1 MTKQLRCDE
10 YPMLDV
16 DEAMS
21 LVIKEAQPLAT
32 ETVPLMESVGR
43 IIAVDVNAVTPFPA
57 FRCSIMDGYAVH
69 APLAPGLYP
78 VQDRLLAGSAAVPV
92 LEKDRIIYIT
102 TGSRVPEGA
111 NAVIKIEDTKKS
123 DQADSQGNPLVQTSV
138 AMEDGVN
145 VRAIGS
151 DMKPGELVIQ
161 AGDNIGPSE
170 IGLLATLGITEV
182 VCQAAPVVGVMST
195 GDELVN
201 PWETPTGSQI
211 RDSNRAALLTSFQQ
225 DGLVCKDLGI
235 VRDTRDTL
243 RERMLDAVEQCDV
256 VVTSGGVS
264 MGDADF
270 VKGLLAELGT
280 VHFGRLNM
288 KPGKPTTYASIPK
301 KSGSGKCHFF
311 GLPGN
316 PVSCL
321 VTKTLMVDPAVRRLQ
336 GVSSSKSLHSQ
347 ITVRT
352 TQEYKL
358 DPGRP
363 EYHRVTVWFNN
374 AVQTFEACSTGFQR
388 SSRLMS
394 MRSANGLMLL
404 PKGQGKVAVG
414 TVMSVLLTDPLPPP
428 PPSDCIH
435 PTASGVDPFADA
447 AALSASLKASND
459 SSVASHTL
467 TEKEKAS
474 GWHANGAPVIKKQVI
489 RVGLLTIS
497 DRASQGVY
505 EDNSGPEMNKLLQKM
520 SDDESWPL
528 TVDISCVGIVPD
540 EKDAIAHW
548 ICTLSDMTNP
558 GGHVDLILT
567 SGGTGFG
574 PRDLTPEAVRP
585 ILHREAPAVAQA
597 LINEGLKHTPL
608 AVLSRPVVGTRHNTL
623 ICTLPGSVKAIRE
636 NIIALKPLLP
646 RIMNLITTGNCSH

>member
-1 MTKQLRCDE
+1 MDQNTSWYIIPYYDCLC
-10 YPMLDV
+10 
-16 DEAMS
+16 
-21 LVIKEAQPLAT
+21 
-32 ETVPLMESVGR
+32 LMF
-43 IIAVDVNAVTPFPA
+43 A
-57 FRCSIMDGYAVH
+57 GYAVH
-69 APLAPGLYP
+69 APLPPGQYP

-92 LEKDRIIYIT
+92 LEKDKIIYIT

-111 NAVIKIEDTKKS
+111 NAVIKIEDTSKS
-123 DQADSQGNPLVQTSV
+123 DQPDGQGNVLVNTTV

-145 VRAIGS
+145 IRAIGS

-161 AGDNIGPSE
+161 AGDKIGPSE

-182 VCQAAPVVGVMST
+182 ACQVSPVVGVMST

-235 VRDTRDTL
+235 VRDTRETL
-243 RERMLDAVEQCDV
+243 RERMQEAVEQCDI

-301 KSGSGKCHFF
+301 KNGSGSCHFF

-321 VTKTLMVDPAVRRLQ
+321 VSKTLMVDPAVRRLQ
-336 GVSSSKSLHSQ
+336 GVSSSKALHSQ

-363 EYHRVTVWFNN
+363 EYHRVTVWYNN
-374 AVQTFEACSTGFQR
+374 SIQAFEACSTGFQR

-404 PKGQGKVAVG
+404 PKGEGKVPVG
-414 TVMSVLLTDPLPPP
+414 TVMTVLLTDSLPPP

-435 PTASGVDPFADA
+435 PTASGVDPFAEASALGAALKANTAPTA
-447 AALSASLKASND
+447 AA
-459 SSVASHTL
+459 HTL
-467 TEKEKAS
+467 SEKEKA
-474 GWHANGAPVIKKQVI
+474 
-489 RVGLLTIS
+489 T
-497 DRASQGVY
+497 GVLRY
-505 EDNSGPEMNKLLQKM
+505 PM
-520 SDDESWPL
+520 
-528 TVDISCVGIVPD
+528 
-540 EKDAIAHW
+540 
-548 ICTLSDMTNP
+548 
-558 GGHVDLILT
+558 
-567 SGGTGFG
+567 
-574 PRDLTPEAVRP
+574 
-585 ILHREAPAVAQA
+585 
-597 LINEGLKHTPL
+597 
-608 AVLSRPVVGTRHNTL
+608 
-623 ICTLPGSVKAIRE
+623 
-636 NIIALKPLLP
+636 
-646 RIMNLITTGNCSH
+646 

>member
-1 MTKQLRCDE
+1 
-10 YPMLDV
+10 
-16 DEAMS
+16 
-21 LVIKEAQPLAT
+21 
-32 ETVPLMESVGR
+32 
-43 IIAVDVNAVTPFPA
+43 
-57 FRCSIMDGYAVH
+57 VH
-69 APLAPGLYP
+69 APLPPGQYP
-78 VQDRLLAGSAAVPV
+78 VQARLLAGSAEVPV
-92 LEKDRIIYIT
+92 LDADKIIYIT

-111 NAVIKIEDTKKS
+111 NAVIKIEDTHKS
-123 DQADSQGNPLVQTSV
+123 DPDTPDAQGNVLVTTTV

-145 VRAIGS
+145 IRAIGS

-161 AGDNIGPSE
+161 AGDKIGPSE

-182 VCQAAPVVGVMST
+182 PCQSAPVVGVMST

-235 VRDTRDTL
+235 VRDTRETL
-243 RERMLDAVEQCDV
+243 RSRMVEAVEQCDV

-288 KPGKPTTYASIPK
+288 KPGKPTTFASIPK
-301 KSGSGKCHFF
+301 QSGRGRCYFF

-321 VTKTLMVDPAVRRLQ
+321 VSKALMVDPAVRRLQ
-336 GVSSSKSLHSQ
+336 GLSSSSCLHSQ
-347 ITVRT
+347 VTVRT

-374 AVQTFEACSTGFQR
+374 AIQAFEACSTGFQR

-404 PKGQGKVAVG
+404 PKGQGKTAVG
-414 TVMSVLLTDPLPPP
+414 SVMTVLLTDDLPPP

-435 PTASGVDPFADA
+435 SSASGVDPFAA
-447 AALSASLKASND
+447 AAAVGAALK
-459 SSVASHTL
+459 SSKSSGATQVAEHTL
-467 TEKEKAS
+467 SEKEKAT
-474 GWHANGAPVIKKQVI
+474 GTQPY
-489 RVGLLTIS
+489 IS
-497 DRASQGVY
+497 V
-505 EDNSGPEMNKLLQKM
+505 
-520 SDDESWPL
+520 
-528 TVDISCVGIVPD
+528 
-540 EKDAIAHW
+540 
-548 ICTLSDMTNP
+548 
-558 GGHVDLILT
+558 
-567 SGGTGFG
+567 
-574 PRDLTPEAVRP
+574 VRWLFP
-585 ILHREAPAVAQA
+585 
-597 LINEGLKHTPL
+597 
-608 AVLSRPVVGTRHNTL
+608 
-623 ICTLPGSVKAIRE
+623 
-636 NIIALKPLLP
+636 
-646 RIMNLITTGNCSH
+646 